1 MVGDIHVR
9 PVAPPTFSRQ
19 TKATRTALY
28 LKPEIPFETWRDVGA
43 RVGSLHDAS
52 AWWIGDWL
60 AYGVKNFPDRYRTA
74 IEVTGFEYQTLRNY
88 AWVAGRFPPRRR
100 RAGLSFGHHAE
111 VAALD
116 EADQETWLMRS
127 ASNAWARAELRRRLR
142 AARFAPD
149 AELSSKTSSSIALAL
164 RVEEL
169 SHARWHAAALASGQ
183 PLAEWIART
192 LDDAAEAAL
201 AVGEGP
207 PRLELVG

>member
-1 MVGDIHVR
+1 M
-9 PVAPPTFSRQ
+9 A
-19 TKATRTALY
+19 
-28 LKPEIPFETWRDVGA
+28 FESWRDVGA
-43 RVGSLHDAS
+43 KVGSLNDAT

-60 AYGVKNFPDRYRTA
+60 AYVVKAFPDRYRTA

-100 RAGLSFGHHAE
+100 RPRLSFGHHAE
-111 VAALD
+111 VAAL
-116 EADQETWLMRS
+116 EEVDQETWLMRS
-127 ASNAWARAELRRRLR
+127 TINAWTRAQLRRQLR
-142 AARFAPD
+142 AARLAPH
-149 AELSSKTSSSIALAL
+149 AEIASSTSSSVALAL

-169 SHARWHAAALASGQ
+169 RHARWRAAASAGGQ

-201 AVGEGP
+201 AADEAP